1 MKKYTHSTYGDRIAD
16 TYDQWYSA
24 YEPSTIQTLVDLAR
38 GGRAPELG
46 IGTGRIAIPIHQE
59 GVEVYGID
67 ASQAMLAK
75 VKSKPGGEDIQVSI
89 GNFTDVDVEGNFDL
103 IFVVFNT
110 FFDLDTQ
117 EEQIRCFKNVADHLT
132 SGGVFIIEAFV
143 PDMARFT
150 NWQTVRVTDLDED
163 GVRLEL
169 SQLDLVN
176 QQVTNQHVFLTE
188 ESTRFFPVKLRYIWP
203 SEMDLM
209 VRLAGMELRHR
220 WSNWEGDPLTNDSGR
235 HISVYGLAQ

>member
-1 MKKYTHSTYGDRIAD
+1 MKKYTNSTYGDRIAD
-16 TYDQWYSA
+16 IYDQWYSE
-24 YEPSTIQTLVDLAR
+24 YERSTIQTLVDLAR
-38 GGRAPELG
+38 GGRALELG

-75 VKSKPGGEDIQVSI
+75 LKSKPGGEDIQVSI

-132 SGGVFIIEAFV
+132 SGGVFVIEAFV
-143 PDMARFT
+143 PDMARFSD
-150 NWQTVRVTDLDED
+150 W
-163 GVRLEL
+163 
-169 SQLDLVN
+169 
-176 QQVTNQHVFLTE
+176 
-188 ESTRFFPVKLRYIWP
+188 
-203 SEMDLM
+203 
-209 VRLAGMELRHR
+209 
-220 WSNWEGDPLTNDSGR
+220 
-235 HISVYGLAQ
+235 